1 MPVPRHHF
9 FPRLQLFR
17 TSRRPPAWLVIGA
30 SCILFFLFMLAAFV
44 NAGWGTPLQ
53 KRELS
58 GDQADELLGV
68 LMNEQG
74 ERDTQSALD
83 RLSSDY
89 GVRGRSDLLAL
100 TDKHLA
106 RPEDFLDDKGL
117 AAVLDE
123 ALQAGERPEYQD
135 TAARKDAVRRLLGD
149 ERVRRVVQSL
159 ALSGEG
165 NGELREAL
173 QYKVEDA
180 VNRDRTRELRR
191 HERAYEAVEKDLFGG
206 WFRQGLLKGHNHSDR
221 EVMSRAIAASPYA
234 PAVMS
239 LQALL
244 EKRNYGLRHGWN
256 GERLTGVD
264 EELKRLAAQLQLTP
278 ETVEKLRRTG
288 SIGALKGHR
297 LADGLDLEE
306 LEGVGRHRY
315 SDGLALD
322 APSDVGGMGLDLS
335 MTLARLGVKSR
346 ERSLGT
352 LLKRYERLG
361 FHAEDLSS
369 ADRVEDWR
377 REAAK
382 INDIPMLQILD
393 QADRER
399 QRQVS
404 GSELRGFI
412 LEGTPTVFSGERM
425 RLMERADVPTI
436 NPLSSLSLTGE
447 GIADETLRG
456 LTGTLT
462 TLNDTLR
469 EMNRRMMRLQ
479 T

>member
-1 MPVPRHHF
+1 M
-9 FPRLQLFR
+9 
-17 TSRRPPAWLVIGA
+17 
-30 SCILFFLFMLAAFV
+30 
-44 NAGWGTPLQ
+44 
-53 KRELS
+53 
-58 GDQADELLGV
+58 
-68 LMNEQG
+68 
-74 ERDTQSALD
+74 
-83 RLSSDY
+83 
-89 GVRGRSDLLAL
+89 
-100 TDKHLA
+100 
-106 RPEDFLDDKGL
+106 
-117 AAVLDE
+117 
-123 ALQAGERPEYQD
+123 
-135 TAARKDAVRRLLGD
+135 
-149 ERVRRVVQSL
+149 
-159 ALSGEG
+159 
-165 NGELREAL
+165 
-173 QYKVEDA
+173 
-180 VNRDRTRELRR
+180 
-191 HERAYEAVEKDLFGG
+191 
-206 WFRQGLLKGHNHSDR
+206 
-221 EVMSRAIAASPYA
+221 
-234 PAVMS
+234 
-239 LQALL
+239 
-244 EKRNYGLRHGWN
+244 
-256 GERLTGVD
+256 
-264 EELKRLAAQLQLTP
+264 
-278 ETVEKLRRTG
+278 RRTG

-393 QADRER
+393 QADRGR

>member
-165 NGELREAL
+165 NGELRQAL

-447 GIADETLRG
+447 IGRAHV
-456 LTGTLT
+456 
-462 TLNDTLR
+462 
-469 EMNRRMMRLQ
+469 
-479 T
+479 